1 MRSCH
6 RRATDRTAD
15 APAAVPLPPMPDSPR
30 DLAELLAGA
39 RYAVVLTGAGVST
52 ESGIPD
58 FRSPGGIWE
67 TVDPM
72 EVGSL
77 GTFMSDP
84 ERFWSFHRPR
94 FDAVDRV
101 APNPAHLAI
110 AELER
115 RDVVKALIT
124 QNIDGLHRRA
134 GSSDPV
140 EVHGTLDV
148 GECLRCRTRISRDE
162 MLARADDA
170 DDGVPRC
177 TNCGFQ
183 IKSGVVLF
191 GEQLP
196 AEPISRAFAAADAAD
211 VLLVVGSSLLVA
223 PVSTIPDMVL
233 RRGGRLAILTESE
246 TPYDDRC
253 TVRLQGRAGIQLTEV
268 VAALDEFTP
277 AVG

>member
-1 MRSCH
+1 MS
-6 RRATDRTAD
+6 
-15 APAAVPLPPMPDSPR
+15 DSPR

-39 RYAVVLTGAGVST
+39 RHAIVLTGAGAST

-67 TVDPM
+67 MVDPM

-77 GTFMSDP
+77 GTFMSNP
-84 ERFWSFHRPR
+84 ARFWSFHRPR
-94 FDAVDRV
+94 FEAVDSV
-101 APNPAHLAI
+101 SPNRAHLAI

-115 RDVVKALIT
+115 RGIVAELIT

-134 GSSDPV
+134 GSTDPI

-148 GECLRCRTRISRDE
+148 GECLRCRARISRDE
-162 MLARADDA
+162 MLARADAA

-177 TNCGFQ
+177 TQCGFQ

-196 AEPISRAFAAADAAD
+196 GQPISRAFAAADAAD
-211 VLLVVGSSLLVA
+211 VMLVVGSSLLVT
-223 PVSTIPDMVL
+223 PVSMLPDMVL
-233 RRGGRLAILTESE
+233 RHGGKLAILTESE
-246 TPYDDRC
+246 TPYDADC
-253 TVRLQGRAGIQLTEV
+253 TVRLHGRAGIQLTEV
-268 VAALDEFTP
+268 IAALGEL
-277 AVG
+277 AGAGG